1 MEINFTTALPGGVE
15 PKNGKYHCK
24 VAHNRVIAPDEV
36 ADDMAKKLHIDPL
49 QAQLYLANVLA
60 YIERSVEEG
69 ESINFG
75 SFSLYISM
83 KGTVEG
89 ANGDYDP
96 EANALALNL
105 RAGAKIKKA
114 LSSLKPVNAT
124 LEPDEKPA
132 ITRIADTSLKKEG
145 VISGEP
151 DAEVVITGRNL
162 AMDSSA
168 LEESDDRLQSSA
180 VDCSRG
186 DTGIRRVSPQLR
198 WGEASRRAAESDE
211 GVRLESKDGETVATG
226 RVLEACTNVVRVK
239 FDATIP
245 PGAYRI
251 VIATRNNR
259 GTRTNPAIAKRELRV
274 GS

>member
-36 ADDMAKKLHIDPL
+36 AEDMAKKLHIDPL

-162 AMDSSA
+162 AME
-168 LEESDDRLQSSA
+168 LT
-180 VDCSRG
+180 G
-186 DTGIRRVSPQLR
+186 DEGDE
-198 WGEASRRAAESDE
+198 GE
-211 GVRLESKDGETVATG
+211 GVRLETKDGETVATG

-239 FDATIP
+239 FDAAIP

-251 VIATRNNR
+251 AIATRNNR
-259 GTRTNPAIAKRELRV
+259 GTRTNPAVAKRELQV

>member
-132 ITRIADTSLKKEG
+132 IARIADTSLKKEG

-162 AMDSSA
+162 AME
-168 LEESDDRLQSSA
+168 LTGEE
-180 VDCSRG
+180 G
-186 DTGIRRVSPQLR
+186 
-198 WGEASRRAAESDE
+198 DE
-211 GVRLESKDGETVATG
+211 GVQLESKDGETVATG

-239 FDATIP
+239 FDTAIP
-245 PGAYRI
+245 RGAYRI

-259 GTRTNPAIAKRELRV
+259 GPRTNPAIAKRELQV
-274 GS
+274 GSR

>member
-36 ADDMAKKLHIDPL
+36 AEDMAKKLHIDPL

-162 AMDSSA
+162 AMS
-168 LEESDDRLQSSA
+168 
-180 VDCSRG
+180 G
-186 DTGIRRVSPQLR
+186 
-198 WGEASRRAAESDE
+198 WGEASRRAAGTDE

-239 FDATIP
+239 FDAAIP

-259 GTRTNPAIAKRELRV
+259 GTRTNPAIAKRELQV
-274 GS
+274 GSR

>member
-162 AMDSSA
+162 AME
-168 LEESDDRLQSSA
+168 L
-180 VDCSRG
+180 
-186 DTGIRRVSPQLR
+186 T
-198 WGEASRRAAESDE
+198 GEAGDE
-211 GVRLESKDGETVATG
+211 GEGVSLATNDGEIVATG
-226 RVLEACTNVVRVK
+226 RVVEACTNVVRVK
-239 FDATIP
+239 FDAAIP
-245 PGAYRI
+245 HGTYRL

-259 GTRTNPAIAKRELRV
+259 GTRTNPAIAKRELQV

>member
-36 ADDMAKKLHIDPL
+36 AEDMAKKLHIDPL

-132 ITRIADTSLKKEG
+132 IARVADTSLKKEG

-162 AMDSSA
+162 AMDSSV
-168 LEESDDRLQSSA
+168 LEESDGRLQSSA

-186 DTGIRRVSPQLR
+186 DTGIRRVSPLLR
-198 WGEASRRAAESDE
+198 ME

-239 FDATIP
+239 FDSAIP

-259 GTRTNPAIAKRELRV
+259 GTRTNPAVAKRELRV
-274 GS
+274 GRR

>member
-36 ADDMAKKLHIDPL
+36 AEDMAKKLHIDPL
-49 QAQLYLANVLA
+49 QAQLYLATVLA
-60 YIERSVEEG
+60 YIERSVEDG

-114 LSSLKPVNAT
+114 LSTLKPVNAT

-132 ITRIADTSLKKEG
+132 ITRIADTSLKNEG

-168 LEESDDRLQSSA
+168 LEKSDGRL
-180 VDCSRG
+180 
-186 DTGIRRVSPQLR
+186 LR
-198 WGEASRRAAESDE
+198 ME

-239 FDATIP
+239 FDAAIP

-251 VIATRNNR
+251 VIVTRNHR
-259 GTRTNPAIAKRELRV
+259 GPRTNPAVAKRELQV

>member
-36 ADDMAKKLHIDPL
+36 AEDMAKKLHIDPL

-162 AMDSSA
+162 AME
-168 LEESDDRLQSSA
+168 LTGEE
-180 VDCSRG
+180 G
-186 DTGIRRVSPQLR
+186 
-198 WGEASRRAAESDE
+198 DE
-211 GVRLESKDGETVATG
+211 GVQLESKDGETVATG
-226 RVLEACTNVVRVK
+226 RVVEACTNVVRVK
-239 FDATIP
+239 FDAAIP

-251 VIATRNNR
+251 VIVTRNHR
-259 GTRTNPAIAKRELRV
+259 GPRTNPAVAKRELQV
-274 GS
+274 GSR